1 MDTSRNDQL
10 GELAADAALERSDF
24 LVQASAQ
31 LRKFLDA
38 NANRISD
45 LGGLV
50 LIDDEVDYLA
60 VAADLSFRSRN
71 RYLDAATGKW
81 VSETEIIENPSELVE
96 LYNPADIFAAFADA
110 KSDAGAEE
118 EPVAEGGPSETA
130 EIAPGNEIGVGGEN
144 PYAAAA
150 DDWAASARVYEDAP
164 DGEEEAAARLYDL
177 ALAFQ
182 ERSQQTEAHLLE
194 QFETAAA
201 SLASVLGDLIIVD
214 DVDERLTLR
223 ASGTF
228 AAEVVPEDEAE
239 SGTWRKLDGPDDIV
253 EFYDPTDVF
262 GDLADALAEAF
273 PSLAGPDGEA
283 GGPARSSRPSGHGRT
298 GRPGTRWRAL
308 ARGTTGST
316 GRAES
321 ACFRPAQPRRGASS
335 PAVVALLARDVFH
348 VLDVL
353 LASFGRVSF
362 FDLSGF
368 TIGPGQARE
377 GLGQSVRQ
385 VAEDI
390 GRVVELHDV
399 VRTVELAPG
408 SGLGLVLGHDLSREC
423 PRGAKRQP
431 LVHVIDDDEVAE
443 DGGK

>member
-10 GELAADAALERSDF
+10 GELAADAARERSEY
-24 LVQASAQ
+24 LLQASAR

-38 NANRISD
+38 NAARISD

-60 VAADLSFRSRN
+60 IAADLSFRSRS
-71 RYLDAATGKW
+71 RYLDEATGKW
-81 VSETEIIENPSELVE
+81 VSETETIENPTELVE
-96 LYNPADIFAAFADA
+96 LYNPADIFGAFVDA
-110 KSDAGAEE
+110 KSDAGEDAES
-118 EPVAEGGPSETA
+118 VAEDGESDGA

-201 SLASVLGDLIIVD
+201 SLASVLGDLMIVD

-273 PSLAGPDGEA
+273 PSLSGPDGETGEA
-283 GGPARSSRPSGHGRT
+283 KESGPAEEGK
-298 GRPGTRWRAL
+298 
-308 ARGTTGST
+308 
-316 GRAES
+316 E
-321 ACFRPAQPRRGASS
+321 
-335 PAVVALLARDVFH
+335 DVE
-348 VLDVL
+348 DV
-353 LASFGRVSF
+353 
-362 FDLSGF
+362 
-368 TIGPGQARE
+368 
-377 GLGQSVRQ
+377 
-385 VAEDI
+385 ED
-390 GRVVELHDV
+390 V
-399 VRTVELAPG
+399 T
-408 SGLGLVLGHDLSREC
+408 
-423 PRGAKRQP
+423 
-431 LVHVIDDDEVAE
+431 AE
-443 DGGK
+443 DGDDRP

>member
-60 VAADLSFRSRN
+60 VAADLSFRSRS
-71 RYLDAATGKW
+71 RYLDEATGKW

-110 KSDAGAEE
+110 KSEAGIEDKPE
-118 EPVAEGGPSETA
+118 AEGGQPEGA
-130 EIAPGNEIGVGGEN
+130 EVAPGNEIGVGGEN

-223 ASGTF
+223 ASGIF
-228 AAEVVPEDEAE
+228 AAEVVPEDEVE

-273 PSLAGPDGEA
+273 PSLGEPEGA
-283 GGPARSSRPSGHGRT
+283 AVETEEGDAAEESKEDVEDVEDVEDAT
-298 GRPGTRWRAL
+298 GEEGND
-308 ARGTTGST
+308 
-316 GRAES
+316 
-321 ACFRPAQPRRGASS
+321 RR
-335 PAVVALLARDVFH
+335 
-348 VLDVL
+348 
-353 LASFGRVSF
+353 
-362 FDLSGF
+362 
-368 TIGPGQARE
+368 
-377 GLGQSVRQ
+377 
-385 VAEDI
+385 
-390 GRVVELHDV
+390 
-399 VRTVELAPG
+399 
-408 SGLGLVLGHDLSREC
+408 
-423 PRGAKRQP
+423 
-431 LVHVIDDDEVAE
+431 
-443 DGGK
+443 